1 MSQEESN
8 RLLSSHG
15 RTSDT
20 CTRPSAQQP
29 SSIVYQPKK
38 LAIGPNRVATDE
50 EILAAAGGKKAV
62 EAYRKRVQEHQ
73 AKTIA
78 ENERRA
84 AEYAKR
90 GQSYAHQPLDGT
102 NGPANARDDDDEEIV
117 EFQSSSLNGSGY

>member
-1 MSQEESN
+1 
-8 RLLSSHG
+8 
-15 RTSDT
+15 
-20 CTRPSAQQP
+20 
-29 SSIVYQPKK
+29 
-38 LAIGPNRVATDE
+38 
-50 EILAAAGGKKAV
+50 
-62 EAYRKRVQEHQ
+62 VQEHQ